1 MCKSS
6 IKRNIHN
13 QVITEFIPVFFC
25 VVRVVHH
32 LVFFYVVLLC
42 VFTFLVPCCDV
53 GCDFQIQTMF
63 GSSLPPFVCRRTHV
77 LFTLFVF
84 VCVWWCPAH
93 IVLVGGV
100 VCLGLVCPM
109 LSVSLD
115 CLFLI
120 APSVLSNVY
129 IYIYS
134 IPIPLL
140 LPSSHYFG
148 VLPQCWDHSYRMDGL
163 YI

>member
-84 VCVWWCPAH
+84 VCVQWCPTH
-93 IVLVGGV
+93 IVLCF
-100 VCLGLVCPM
+100 CLAFLRLVYPM
-109 LSVSLD
+109 LPVSLD
-115 CLFLI
+115 CPFLI
-120 APSVLSNVY
+120 APSVFSY
-129 IYIYS
+129 IYLQRVYK
-134 IPIPLL
+134 
-140 LPSSHYFG
+140 Y
-148 VLPQCWDHSYRMDGL
+148 
-163 YI
+163 